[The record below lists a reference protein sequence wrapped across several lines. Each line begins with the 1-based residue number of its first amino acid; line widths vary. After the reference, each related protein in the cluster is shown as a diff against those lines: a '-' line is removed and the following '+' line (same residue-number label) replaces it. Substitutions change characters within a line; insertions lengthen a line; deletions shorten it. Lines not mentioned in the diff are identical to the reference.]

1 MAAPSIKKETRSQ
14 KNTRLDPNKLDEWL
28 ETELVA
34 SGLLQPSEQ
43 DTSKSD
49 SSSSNIVVKA
59 EPEEIHHHSTSNNNN
74 VPMPL
79 TAIFKA
85 FATLTALQQP
95 SSSMQ
100 ALTTN
105 SLSSITD
112 TTKTTTTTT
121 TSSSCMRNKRSS
133 SSTSSLDSKDEIALK
148 RQRNTDAARRS
159 RLRKVQK
166 MEGLERRVKELQTL
180 NEQLQLKVAVLES
193 ERDAAKRKQDK
204 YEKRVHELE
213 TQLAEAHEALVRRW

>member
-1 MAAPSIKKETRSQ
+1 MAAPSTKKETRSQ

-49 SSSSNIVVKA
+49 SSSNIVVKA

-74 VPMPL
+74 APMPL

-95 SSSMQ
+95 SSMQ
-100 ALTTN
+100 ALSAATTN

-121 TSSSCMRNKRSS
+121 SSCMRNKRSS

-213 TQLAEAHEALVRRW
+213 TQLAEAHEALVRR

>member
-49 SSSSNIVVKA
+49 SSNIVVKA
-59 EPEEIHHHSTSNNNN
+59 EPEEIHHSTSNNNN

-95 SSSMQ
+95 SSMQ
-100 ALTTN
+100 AL
-105 SLSSITD
+105 SAA
-112 TTKTTTTTT
+112 TTT
-121 TSSSCMRNKRSS
+121 TSSSITDNTKTTTSCMRNKRSS

-180 NEQLQLKVAVLES
+180 NEQLQLKLAVLES

-213 TQLAEAHEALVRRW
+213 TQLAEAHEALVRR

>member
-1 MAAPSIKKETRSQ
+1 MAAPSMKKEARSQ

-49 SSSSNIVVKA
+49 SSNIVVKA
-59 EPEEIHHHSTSNNNN
+59 EPEEIHSTSNSNN

-95 SSSMQ
+95 SSMQ
-100 ALTTN
+100 AL
-105 SLSSITD
+105 S
-112 TTKTTTTTT
+112 TTTTTT
-121 TSSSCMRNKRSS
+121 TTATTSNISNSKPTTSSCMRNKRSS
-133 SSTSSLDSKDEIALK
+133 STSSHDSKDDIALK

-166 MEGLERRVKELQTL
+166 MEGLEQRVKELQTL

-213 TQLAEAHEALVRRW
+213 TQLAEAHEALVRR

>member
-1 MAAPSIKKETRSQ
+1 MAAPSIKQDKACQ

-34 SGLLQPSEQ
+34 SGLLQPSEEQ
-43 DTSKSD
+43 NTSKSD
-49 SSSSNIVVKA
+49 NSNIIVKA
-59 EPEEIHHHSTSNNNN
+59 EPEDIHSTSNNNAS
-74 VPMPL
+74 MPL

-95 SSSMQ
+95 SSMQ
-100 ALTTN
+100 
-105 SLSSITD
+105 SLSTTSSSPITD
-112 TTKTTTTTT
+112 TKTI
-121 TSSSCMRNKRSS
+121 SSCMRNNKRA
-133 SSTSSLDSKDEIALK
+133 SSTNSLDSKDEIALK

-166 MEGLERRVKELQTL
+166 MEGLERRVKELQAL

-213 TQLAEAHEALVRRW
+213 TQLAEAHEALVRR